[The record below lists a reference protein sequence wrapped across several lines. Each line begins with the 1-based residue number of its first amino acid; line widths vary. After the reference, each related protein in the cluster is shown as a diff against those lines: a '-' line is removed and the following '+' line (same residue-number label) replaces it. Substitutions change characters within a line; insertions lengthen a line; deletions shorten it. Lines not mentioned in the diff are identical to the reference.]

1 MSADKKIQ
9 KDKLPHPAKEN
20 TRHKAQEEF
29 DDKGRNAKGEKKVKR
44 VNYVVKDL
52 PIY

>member
-1 MSADKKIQ
+1 MSAHKKIQ
-9 KDKLPHPAKEN
+9 KEKMPHPDKGHMRQQA
-20 TRHKAQEEF
+20 REEF
-29 DDKGRNAKGEKKVKR
+29 DEKGRNAKEDKKVKR

>member
-1 MSADKKIQ
+1 MSADKTIKRE
-9 KDKLPHPAKEN
+9 KLPHPVKEEN
-20 TRHKAQEEF
+20 SYRNQEEF
-29 DDKGRNAKGEKKVKR
+29 DDKNRIVKERLRPKK